1 MTRSRTGFTLI
12 EIMISMVLLSFI
24 LMSFAQ
30 AATVVAERGRDND
43 LVAKRTAA
51 LQGEANKFA
60 SLPFSSL
67 ASWSTTTTTVT
78 KGNFTYKR
86 KLSITAQS
94 ATRDSIKITVVPT
107 SDTTKS
113 DYVIVFRTKPPAS
126 ALCTDC

>member
-30 AATVVAERGRDND
+30 AATVVAERGRTND

-60 SLPFSSL
+60 SVPFSSL
-67 ASWSTTTTTVT
+67 ATWSTATTTVT

-86 KLSITAQS
+86 KLSIVAKS
-94 ATRDSIKITVVPT
+94 SSLDSIKITIVPT
-107 SDTTKS
+107 SDTTKT
-113 DYVIVFRTKPPAS
+113 DYAIVYRTKPLTS
-126 ALCTDC
+126 VLCTSC

>member
-12 EIMISMVLLSFI
+12 EIMISMVLLSFV

-60 SLPFSSL
+60 TIPFSSL
-67 ASWSTTTTTVT
+67 ASWSTSTQTFT

-94 ATRDSIKITVVPT
+94 ATRDSIKITIVPT
-107 SDTTKS
+107 SDTTKT
-113 DYVIVFRTKPPAS
+113 DYVIVFRTKPPIS